1 MPQLPGQRPHRTR
14 RRRRLIPYLRRV
26 LTTGAAAS
34 AASALA
40 ATLCSRLEN
49 RHGARPINAVAH
61 IYDGGRP
68 PAGEGRAAR
77 NTALGFAIHTGA
89 SWWWAL
95 FYEALSE
102 KHRNLA
108 GAAGVAA
115 AAYIVD
121 YHVVGER
128 FRPGF
133 EAHLSGRAVLATYL
147 ALAAGFALGSALD
160 RRLHHH
166 EEKYRDE
173 GDERRPAKRR
183 PDRVVAPETRRQ
195 RLA

>member
-1 MPQLPGQRPHRTR
+1 MR
-14 RRRRLIPYLRRV
+14 YLARV
-26 LTTGAAAS
+26 FASGAAAS
-34 AASALA
+34 LASALA
-40 ATLCSRLEN
+40 AALCSRLEN

-61 IYDGGRP
+61 IFDGGQP
-68 PAGEGRAAR
+68 PAHEGRGAR
-77 NTALGFAIHTGA
+77 NTALGLAIHTGA

-102 KHRNLA
+102 KRRNLA

-115 AAYIVD
+115 AAYVVD

-133 EAHLSGRAVLATYL
+133 ERHLSGRAMLATYA
-147 ALAAGFALGSALD
+147 ALAGGFAVASALQ

-166 EEKYRDE
+166 QEEDRDE
-173 GDERRPAKRR
+173 SDEGRPAERG
-183 PDRVVAPETRRQ
+183 PEGVVAPEARRQ